1 MYIQV
6 PTVSKLFDITGKA
19 STDARSDRAESQFML
34 NKSNPSLLRS
44 DMSEN
49 KDTIHR
55 VLHVT
60 KSFAV
65 KEPEFWNCTE
75 LRHPEFLSEYPTH

>member
-1 MYIQV
+1 M
-6 PTVSKLFDITGKA
+6 TGKA
-19 STDARSDRAESQFML
+19 SIDARSGREESEFML
-34 NKSNPSLLRS
+34 NKSNLSLLRS

-49 KDTIHR
+49 KDTIHT

-60 KSFAV
+60 KSFAE
-65 KEPEFWNCTE
+65 KEPAFWKRTE